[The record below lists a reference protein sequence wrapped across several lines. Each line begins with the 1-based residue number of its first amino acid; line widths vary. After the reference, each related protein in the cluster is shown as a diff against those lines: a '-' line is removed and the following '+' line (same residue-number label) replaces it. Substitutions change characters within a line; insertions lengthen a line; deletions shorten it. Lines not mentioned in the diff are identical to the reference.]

1 MQAKASLKERARA
14 ARLPAAVRRA
24 LADAVHDTKE
34 CILAACPQGLDAL
47 ALAELAQQ
55 AASAGRIV
63 LHVAPFDS
71 DMIRMQEAMRFF
83 APHIPILRFPAWDC
97 APYDRVSPSA
107 RIIAERMATLAAIA
121 RHRER
126 GNGEKEPDRTPF
138 VVLTTVAAALQ
149 RCPPRQMVCSASVS
163 LKPGQSHRMEDL
175 AQWLTTQGFTRVGTV
190 SEPGEFA
197 MRGALL
203 DIFTPGWRQPVRL
216 DFFGDELESIRAFD
230 VRTQRTTRTL
240 SEIILEAASE
250 VPLDDSARDRFRR
263 GYAEAFGGEAMRD
276 PIVESIRQGRRYQGM
291 EHWLPLFH
299 EQLESLFD
307 HLGEETVVVF
317 AHESPASLSSRR
329 EEIAEYYA
337 ARSSGVKEK
346 LFGADPYRPL
356 PPESLHLTEE
366 EWQET
371 VSQRAVF
378 FISPFA
384 EAPSASRRV
393 INLGGRKGRTF
404 AAEREAEG
412 VNVFE
417 AVRDHVISLRKSG
430 HKVLLAAFSQGSAER
445 LSAILSDHDLA
456 PIDRAE
462 TLVEALDQG
471 NSVVTTVVLGLD
483 NGFETEG
490 LAVVSEQD
498 ILGDRL
504 VRRTRPR
511 RREAE
516 VITELTSLTPGDLV
530 VHVDH
535 GIGRFEGL
543 KTIDV
548 GGAPHDCLHLTYAGG
563 DRLFLPVEN
572 IDLLSRYGGEEAT
585 AQLDKLGGSA
595 WQARK
600 ARLKKRL
607 KEIAEELIRIA
618 AARQLLEAP
627 VITPPEGIME
637 EFCARFPYE
646 ETEDQK
652 RAIEAVLDDL
662 ASGRP
667 MDRLIC
673 GDVGFGK
680 TEVALRA
687 AFATVMNGHQV
698 ALIVPTTLLA
708 RQHAATFRE
717 RFAGFPVNI
726 AVASRMTPRKQLAA
740 IKKGLADGTID
751 IVIGTH
757 ALLAKD
763 VRFADLALLIVD
775 EEQHFGVK
783 HKERLKALKESV
795 HVLTL
800 TATPIPR
807 TLQLAL
813 SGVRELSV
821 IATPPVDRLAVRTFL
836 SPFDPVSIRE
846 ALLREHYRGGQSFYV
861 VPRISDLE
869 EIAAFLREHVPEVRF
884 ASAHGRMTPKEL
896 DEVMTAFY
904 DRRFDVLLATTIIES
919 GLDIPSAN
927 TMIVHRADMFGLA
940 QLYQLRGRVG
950 RSRLRAWC
958 LLTIPPNRQ
967 LTPAARKRLEVLQS
981 LDSLGAGF
989 QLASHDLDIRGAGN
1003 LLGEEQSGHI
1013 REVGFE
1019 LYQHML
1025 EEAVAALK
1033 SGTAEEELDGGTFS
1047 PTINLGIA
1055 VLIPESYVPDLG
1067 VRMGLYRRLSRL
1079 DTQEEIDAFAAELHD
1094 RFGPLPEEVRHLLDV
1109 VAIKSL
1115 CRAAHVAAVDA
1126 GNKGA
1131 VLRFHRDTFP
1141 APHALV
1147 EWIAEQGTRAK
1158 LRPDMR
1164 LVVRRDWQA
1173 LYARM
1178 KGIKRVL
1185 TELAHLVEKTV

>member
-1 MQAKASLKERARA
+1 MQAKATLKDQARA
-14 ARLPAAVRRA
+14 SWLPAASIRA
-24 LADAVHDTKE
+24 LKE
-34 CILAACPQGLDAL
+34 ALHAPGESVLASCPQGLDAL
-47 ALAELAQQ
+47 ALSTLAQQ
-55 AASAGRIV
+55 AAQDGRIV
-63 LHVAPFDS
+63 VHIAPS
-71 DMIRMQEAMRFF
+71 DADMARMHESLRFF
-83 APHIPILRFPAWDC
+83 APGLPVVRFPAWDC

-107 RIIAERMATLAAIA
+107 RIIAERMASLAAIA
-121 RHRER
+121 RHRQRTEST
-126 GNGEKEPDRTPF
+126 PDKGASPF
-138 VVLTTVAAALQ
+138 IVLTTAAAALQ
-149 RCPPRQMVCSASVS
+149 RCPPREMVRTASIP
-163 LKPGQSHRMEDL
+163 LKPGQTHRMEDL
-175 AQWLTTQGFTRVGTV
+175 ADWLIAQGFTRVGTV
-190 SEPGEFA
+190 TEPGEFA

-203 DIFTPGWRQPVRL
+203 DIYTPGWQQPVRL

-240 SEIILEAASE
+240 PEIILEAASE
-250 VPLDDSARDRFRR
+250 VPLDEAARDRFRR
-263 GYAEAFGGEAMRD
+263 SYVETFGGEAMRD
-276 PIVESIRQGRRYQGM
+276 PIVEAIREGRRYQGM

-299 EQLESLFD
+299 ERLESLFD
-307 HLGEETVVVF
+307 HVGEKAVV
-317 AHESPASLSSRR
+317 AIDHESTAALTSRR
-329 EEIAEYYA
+329 EEIAEYHA
-337 ARSSGVKEK
+337 ARTSGLKEK

-356 PPESLHLTEE
+356 PPEALHLTEE

-371 VSQRAVF
+371 LSRHAVF
-378 FISPFA
+378 LISPFA
-384 EAPSASRRV
+384 EDPSAARPV
-393 INLGGRKGRTF
+393 IDLKGRKGRSF

-417 AVRDHVISLRKSG
+417 AVRDHVATLRKSG
-430 HKVLLAAFSQGSAER
+430 RKVLLAAFSPGSAER
-445 LSAILSDHDLA
+445 LSAILSDHGLA
-456 PIDRAE
+456 PLGHAQ
-462 TLVEALDQG
+462 TFNEALAQG
-471 NSVVTTVVLGLD
+471 ERVVSTAVLGLD
-483 NGFETEG
+483 SGFETES

-511 RREAE
+511 RREAD
-516 VITELTSLTPGDLV
+516 VITELTALSPGDLV

-585 AQLDKLGGSA
+585 AQLDKLGGAA

-618 AARQLLEAP
+618 AARQLLQAP
-627 VITPPEGIME
+627 VITPPEGLME

-652 RAIEAVLDDL
+652 RAIEAVLEDL

-687 AFATVMNGHQV
+687 AFATVMSGHQV

-726 AVASRMTPRKQLAA
+726 AVASRMTPRRELAN

-757 ALLAKD
+757 ALLARD

-821 IATPPVDRLAVRTFL
+821 IATPPADRLAVRTFL
-836 SPFDPVSIRE
+836 TPFDPVSIRE

-884 ASAHGRMTPKEL
+884 ATAHGRMTPKEL

-904 DRRFDVLLATTIIES
+904 ERRFDVLLATTIIES

-1033 SGTAEEELDGGTFS
+1033 SGVAEEEAEETFS
-1047 PTINLGIA
+1047 PAINLGVA

-1094 RFGPLPEEVRHLLDV
+1094 RFGPLPEEVRHLLEV
-1109 VAIKSL
+1109 VAIKGL

-1126 GNKGA
+1126 GIKGA
-1131 VLRFHRDTFP
+1131 VLRFHHDTFP
-1141 APHALV
+1141 APQALV
-1147 EWIAEQGTRAK
+1147 EWIADQGTRAK

-1164 LVVRRDWQA
+1164 LVVKRDWQD
-1173 LYARM
+1173 LNTRM
-1178 KGIKRVL
+1178 KGIRRVL
-1185 TELAHLVEKTV
+1185 TELGRLAEKAL